1 MNISIG
7 VDCEEVKRFQK
18 VMDKPKLLNRI
29 FTEHELEYCNQKTD
43 PKPHLAVRFAGKE
56 ALIKAFSDM
65 DIRINMGDIEI
76 LNNSM
81 GVPQAR
87 VKGINPGYQIKLSL
101 SHTKDM
107 VFASALVVSSDDGLG
122 TESRDGT
129 DKN

>member
-7 VDCEEVKRFQK
+7 VDCEEVIRFQE
-18 VMDKPKLLNRI
+18 VMDNPKLMNRI
-29 FTEHELEYCNQKTD
+29 FSERELEYCNRKVD

-76 LNNSM
+76 LNNSL
-81 GVPQAR
+81 GVPQAT
-87 VKGINPGYQIKLSL
+87 VKGLDRDYTIKLSL

-107 VFASALVVSSDDGLG
+107 VVASALVISS
-122 TESRDGT
+122 E
-129 DKN
+129 